1 MVGGRA
7 LQTRVTKLLGIEHPI
22 LQGGMAWVSDAVL
35 AAAVSEAGGLGII
48 AGGAAPADIIRT
60 EIRRARELTN
70 KPFGLNVM
78 LMSPYADELAKL
90 AIEEKV
96 AVITTGAGSPG
107 KHIKNWKDAGI
118 KVIPVVPSVAL
129 ALRMER
135 MGADAVIAEGTE
147 SGGHI
152 GETTTIALVPQ
163 VVDAVAIP
171 VIAAGGIADG
181 RGMAAALCLG
191 AEAVQCGT
199 CFLVATECC
208 IHQSYKAKV
217 LKAGDT
223 DTIVTGRSV
232 GRPVRSL
239 RTPFSRQFADL
250 ERGGATADE
259 LEVVAAGSLKC
270 AVKEG
275 DMSTGTFMAGQAA
288 GLVKK
293 EDTCKGIIMGFVAG
307 AKLALKNASIRIGNG
322 LGDDWCD
329 DGQ

>member
-1 MVGGRA
+1 MH
-7 LQTRVTKLLGIEHPI
+7 TRVTKLLGIEHPV
-22 LQGGMAWVSDAVL
+22 LQGGMAWVADAGL

-48 AGGAAPADIIRT
+48 AGGAAPADIIRA
-60 EIRRARELTN
+60 EIRKAKQLTS
-70 KPFGLNVM
+70 KPFGLNIM
-78 LMSPYADELAKL
+78 LMSPFADELAVL

-96 AVITTGAGSPG
+96 AVVTTGAGSPG
-107 KHIKNWKDAGI
+107 KHIAGWKDAGI

-152 GETTTIALVPQ
+152 GESTTMALVPQ
-163 VVDAVAIP
+163 VADAVSIP

-208 IHQSYKAKV
+208 IHPDYKAKV

-239 RTPFSRQFADL
+239 RTPFSRQFADM

-259 LEVVAAGSLKC
+259 LEVAAAGSLRC
-270 AVKEG
+270 AVKDG
-275 DMSTGTFMAGQAA
+275 NLTTGTFMAGQVA
-288 GLVKK
+288 GLVKR
-293 EDTCKGIIMGFVAG
+293 EDTCKGIILGLVEG
-307 AKLALKNASIRIGNG
+307 AELALKDAAISFEGGAGR
-322 LGDDWCD
+322 
-329 DGQ
+329 